1 VNRGLFLADLRV
13 DSEARSRFSHIPKTL
28 NFKLFYSSQYAKVNR
43 MYLFW
48 HLVFAIVLAVSLYR
62 LTAPNPA
69 HLHLIAAISAGVLP
83 DLDHLLCWDPEYLSH
98 LLPTYFGEGLALTL
112 RTSVYPYILHL
123 WLWPLSL
130 LAASLLTRKSRLHIY
145 LAAAVAG
152 WALHLALDGIL
163 VVI

>member
-1 VNRGLFLADLRV
+1 
-13 DSEARSRFSHIPKTL
+13 
-28 NFKLFYSSQYAKVNR
+28 

-48 HLVFAIVLAVSLYR
+48 HLVFAIVLAVLLYR
-62 LTAPNPA
+62 LVAPNPA
-69 HLHLIAAISAGVLP
+69 HLYLLTAISAGVLP

-123 WLWPLSL
+123 WVWPLSL
-130 LAASLLTRKSRLHIY
+130 LAAALLMRKNKLHIY

-152 WALHLALDGIL
+152 WVLHLALDGVL
-163 VVI
+163 VII